1 MKRFASLTLL
11 LAVLL
16 GSAACATLTP
26 DASMKS
32 WMEKP
37 VQGAILAWGPPTRT
51 ITDGADG
58 QVMEWSYWQPAVFIP
73 YVGNVWSGATGSP
86 PCSFRTSGTSE
97 TTGRRAAST
106 SARMARSTPTAGRAS
121 ERPRYRASALPPV
134 PEAQARDRVPESQGT
149 ER

>member
-51 ITDGADG
+51 INDGADG

-73 YVGNVWSGATGSP
+73 YVGNVGNYWKTRCLYVRAD
-86 PCSFRTSGTSE
+86 GTIY
-97 TTGRRAAST
+97 A
-106 SARMARSTPTAGRAS
+106 
-121 ERPRYRASALPPV
+121 YRW
-134 PEAQARDRVPESQGT
+134 QGL
-149 ER
+149 